1 MKFLTFKGMGN
12 EAGRYFIADSVK
24 AIIWWFMVIGLI
36 LLGVM
41 VWVMQRDQ
49 DVKIAN
55 YKMVAKACMNYDHIE
70 ARVETVAGSNQSSLV
85 FYCR

>member
-1 MKFLTFKGMGN
+1 MKFLILKG
-12 EAGRYFIADSVK
+12 EPARYFVRESVK
-24 AIIWWFMVIGLI
+24 AIVWWGMVIILV

-41 VWVMQRDQ
+41 IWVMQRDQ
-49 DVKIAN
+49 DAKIAN

-70 ARVETVAGSNQSSLV
+70 ARVETVAGESKSDLV

>member
-1 MKFLTFKGMGN
+1 MKFFILKD
-12 EAGRYFIADSVK
+12 EPAKYFVRDAVK
-24 AIIWWFMVIGLI
+24 AIVWWFMVIGLI

-70 ARVETVAGSNQSSLV
+70 ARVETVAGSSASDLF

>member
-1 MKFLTFKGMGN
+1 MKFLILKG
-12 EAGRYFIADSVK
+12 EPARYFVKESVK
-24 AIIWWFMVIGLI
+24 ATVWWGMVIILV

-41 VWVMQRDQ
+41 IWIMYREQDMQ
-49 DVKIAN
+49 IAN

-70 ARVETVAGSNQSSLV
+70 ARVETVAGSNQSDLV